1 MLTKL
6 FLYNLERIYTRLLN
20 LKEQECWGEVL
31 EYGVKSIELKLT
43 RQSKWVSGIQQA
55 SASGLNA
62 LRAGCRRRDAG
73 NGRITSADQ
82 IVMVRRVVRVVMGQA
97 GRVVVMMMM
106 VQVLQSVE

>member
-1 MLTKL
+1 M
-6 FLYNLERIYTRLLN
+6 LN
-20 LKEQECWGEVL
+20 LKKKKKNRSAGGI
-31 EYGVKSIELKLT
+31 EYGVKSTELELT
-43 RQSKWVSGIQQA
+43 RQSKRVSGIQQA

-73 NGRITSADQ
+73 NGGITSADQ